1 MQEEQKLYSIIFP
14 DSNLQSINQVPFF
27 IRDYEINRKQ
37 IYSSAFSNELLI
49 LGHYSCIS
57 IIDVVTRNYI
67 VQYMNLNNQGC
78 IVTAAAIGY
87 YNNYILIG
95 TQKGRLEMLQLCN
108 SIKQFDILKQIEI
121 IKFSTCQIQ
130 NIFLTNGDLAIIIDL
145 KSIKCL
151 YTNQLTQ
158 MVQKQK
164 KEESNKYQLLQQD
177 IETITEQFEV
187 GISASA
193 YCHETNQL
201 VISLGDSSLI
211 VYTFIGEDINSNLRN
226 SKTYVI
232 EPFEIINKLTI
243 SNDGRLLAIAQC
255 RMINGLEYKISI
267 VDLNRKGKV
276 IKKYQYYDGAEVFD
290 MKFFPIQNKLYVVI
304 NTGQLFVIDIDQN
317 NDERLNISN
326 LGDVSK
332 SIYPLSQYQ
341 EFPNLLQISE
351 NGLIQIISF
360 DTQKIDHLIQM
371 PFLYFIELKLQ
382 EMFNYK
388 PLLQQFFQSSFYI
401 GFSGIDKKTQ
411 SNQQIMLNGEQY
423 FEPLY
428 DGILKMSEFREFYKT
443 EFQERLKH
451 RRKKYELRIQILAWS
466 LNSIKQNSIPQSF
479 GMGIPQQLDLKKNES
494 EKQDYRKHSKQKKKK
509 QFMKIEQFF
518 DTTQDSDN
526 KMFLYLSDL
535 ADAYLRQY
543 NDMKLSDDRY
553 LMISKLLQNIPYQ
566 NLTMMLLGNCSLLFD
581 VKLPF
586 KDYMIDLINKVDRL
600 SYLDLSNNNITFED
614 IKKITRLNQL
624 KYLDLSS
631 NHLGNQSKKPMMKQ
645 KMRYQNLE
653 MVNDEEQQ
661 LISEE
666 DFSFYKLLFQKIP
679 IINLRNNQFTDEEG
693 CKLLKTLENN
703 EDLRVL
709 DISGNQLFKE
719 QTKSQLEILIKNK
732 NLIMK
737 NTQTLIIEFSEELSE
752 TAMKFFTKQIIEKFT
767 IQQSEEQKQ
776 ARFSDIEMPENLVN
790 EELPMN
796 FYLYIVNS
804 NQNYYWDQSLL
815 QLYERYDEGEVDEIK
830 TCFCSFI
837 MIYIK
842 MCFDVFDVIQKN
854 FIECLK
860 QCFCSVFFIKKYILC
875 CYCVFLQSNY
885 GSFITHLLG
894 IKTADYEYN
903 NKKDDLKKHLEN
915 SKYPL
920 NIIFWINFLAFYF
933 ICVFV
938 PIYFVLACQG
948 HQWTGHFIYCGYAF
962 AVCILELRLAKTCID
977 HQITHSEFSS
987 GPYWKRI
994 MFFSK
999 DLLLSQMAKFDVYSD
1014 ICFITTVMTCG
1025 DNPAIGYCAIII
1037 MFLTLS
1043 TTMFHILSLLL
1054 SRQDGDEN
1062 YIDYLCNYC
1071 SFVEIHL
1078 VGSLLEKWTIQNTTN
1093 FLWMKGIPNRV
1104 YAATF
1109 RTFAEDFPQFL
1120 LQVIYLFLNP
1130 NKKSIEILMLSLAS
1144 STISIIISITK
1155 SLTITKANR
1164 INDIIM
1170 MNEVKTKLGLH
1181 KEVTDP
1187 KLNEELIQFLH
1198 DYYQN
1203 FDGEEHVQILQYGMV
1218 DNKYLRKPLENTT
1231 NIRTVKGQKQ
1241 TIKIMK
1247 GISMLVEQQQQ
1258 QQQQSQKAQ
1267 PIIKNPTQALDYEK
1281 LDFFEPYLFLMNSN
1295 QAKLIQKLYQ
1305 RGQEMIPE
1313 IAQVLLELEIQDY
1326 VDNVPSFQNEYE
1338 KFDFFEGSFIESFEV
1353 QIKILETIY
1362 RYVKIDINKEL
1373 SILDIGCGTGFTGTA
1388 ILKLLEKLKPKGTF
1402 KILCVDHIPQI
1413 IERAKNVIEM
1423 GFEDF
1428 LQNKII
1434 QFENYDC
1441 RNSLM
1446 QFGQFDIVNY
1456 GFAVYQAENILVK
1469 QDGMAIIPK
1478 IVLTPQEHEFYALYR
1493 YNDKEDE
1500 LINLNLEAQS
1510 GQLVAKELQYPDLYQ
1525 YFEIKR
1531 GEQCSICGQQ
1541 IMKQSQFY
1549 SPWLCKHYCIEC
1561 GQKDDDKTELSEFT
1575 ILSNLVFIPSCSSDE
1590 EMNRLSSY
1598 KFGHN
1603 LFPKKNQQLNK
1614 YHPIDCHPCQREKGE
1629 ERDFDPLPRYI
1640 CLNCRPGKFDG
1651 QHVDICYECA
1661 KCFID
1666 DEMENER
1673 DLKLYYL
1680 SGHQSSHL
1688 LLKIHFYYD
1697 YNNY

>member
-1 MQEEQKLYSIIFP
+1 MQDDQKLYSIIFP
-14 DSNLQSINQVPFF
+14 DSNLQSVNQVPFF

-37 IYSSAFSNELLI
+37 IYCSAYSNELLV
-49 LGHYSCIS
+49 LGHYNCIS
-57 IIDVVTRNYI
+57 IVDIVTRNYI
-67 VQYMNLNNQGC
+67 IQYTNLNNQGC
-78 IVTAAAIGY
+78 IVTAVAIGY

-95 TQKGRLEMLQLCN
+95 TQKGRLEMYQLCN
-108 SIKQFDILKQIEI
+108 SIKQYDILKQIEI
-121 IKFSTCQIQ
+121 IKFSETQIQ

-145 KSIKCL
+145 SSIKCF
-151 YTNQLTQ
+151 YINQLTQ
-158 MVQKQK
+158 LVQKQP

-177 IETITEQFEV
+177 IETITEKFIV

-201 VISLGDSSLI
+201 VVSLGDSSMV
-211 VYTFIGEDINSNLRN
+211 VYTFIGEDINSNLRK
-226 SKTYVI
+226 SKVYVI

-243 SNDGRLLAIAQC
+243 SNDGRLLAVAQC
-255 RMINGLEYKISI
+255 RMVNGLEYKISI

-290 MKFFPIQNKLYVVI
+290 MKFFPIQNKLYVVV
-304 NTGQLFVIDIDQN
+304 NTGQIFIVDIDQSS
-317 NDERLNISN
+317 DERLYLQN
-326 LGDVSK
+326 LSDVTK
-332 SIYPLSQYQ
+332 QIYPLSQYQ

-351 NGLIQIISF
+351 NGLIQIISY

-382 EMFNYK
+382 EIFNYK
-388 PLLQQFFQSSFYI
+388 PLLQQYFQSSFYI

-411 SNQQIMLNGEQY
+411 SVQQIMLNGEQY

-428 DGILKMSEFREFYKT
+428 DGILKMSEFREFYKS
-443 EFQERLKH
+443 EFQERLRH

-466 LNSIKQNSIPQSF
+466 LNSVKQNLLPQSF
-479 GMGIPQQLDLKKNES
+479 GMGIPQQIDLKKNES
-494 EKQDYRKHSKQKKKK
+494 EKQEIRKQSKQKKKK

-518 DTTQDSDN
+518 DTAQDTDN

-543 NDMKLSDDRY
+543 NDLKLSDDRY
-553 LMISKLLQNIPYQ
+553 LVISKLLQNLQYQ
-566 NLTMMLLGNCSLLFD
+566 NLTMLLLGNCSLLFD

-586 KDYMIDLINKVDRL
+586 KEYIIDLINKVDRL
-600 SYLDLSNNNITFED
+600 SYLDLSNNKITFED
-614 IKKITRLNQL
+614 IKKITRLTQL

-631 NHLGNQSKKPMMKQ
+631 NFLGNQSKKPMMKQ

-653 MVNDEEQQ
+653 MANDDEQQ
-661 LISEE
+661 LIPE
-666 DFSFYKLLFQKIP
+666 DDYSFYRLLFQKIP

-719 QTKSQLEILIKNK
+719 QTRNQLEMLIKTK

-752 TAMKFFTKQIIEKFT
+752 STMKQFTKQIIEKFNL
-767 IQQSEEQKQ
+767 QLSEEQKLVKNPDVE
-776 ARFSDIEMPENLVN
+776 AIEQQVY
-790 EELPMN
+790 EEIPMN

-815 QLYERYDEGEVDEIK
+815 QLYERQDEGQVDEIR
-830 TCFCSFI
+830 TCFCAFI
-837 MIYIK
+837 MIYVK
-842 MCFDVFDVIQKN
+842 MCVDLYQNIQTN
-854 FIECLK
+854 FVECLK
-860 QCFCSVFFIKKYILC
+860 QCFCSIYFVQKYLLC

-920 NIIFWINFLAFYF
+920 NIIFWINFIAFYF
-933 ICVFV
+933 ICVFI
-938 PIYFVLACQG
+938 PIYFVLACSG

-962 AVCILELRLAKTCID
+962 LVCLLEIKLAKTCID
-977 HQITHSEFSS
+977 HEITHSEFST
-987 GPYWKRI
+987 GPFWKRA
-994 MFFSK
+994 MFFGK
-999 DLLLSQMAKFDVYSD
+999 DLFLSQMAKFDVYSD

-1025 DNPAIGYCAIII
+1025 DNTGIGYCAIAI
-1037 MFLTLS
+1037 MALTLS

-1109 RTFAEDFPQFL
+1109 RTFAEDLPQFL

-1144 STISIIISITK
+1144 STISIIISVTK

-1203 FDGEEHVQILQYGMV
+1203 FDGEEHVQVLQYGMT
-1218 DNKYLRKPLENTT
+1218 DTKYLRKPMEHTT

-1241 TIKIMK
+1241 SIKIIK

-1258 QQQQSQKAQ
+1258 TQQKPQ
-1267 PIIKNPTQALDYEK
+1267 PMIKNPTQALDYEK

-1305 RGQEMIPE
+1305 RGQEMHPE

-1338 KFDFFEGSFIESFEV
+1338 RFDFAEGSFIESFEV

-1362 RYVKIDINKEL
+1362 RYVKKDLNKEL
-1373 SILDIGCGTGFTGTA
+1373 QILDIGCGSAFTATA
-1388 ILKLLEKLKPKGTF
+1388 ILKLLEKLKPKGTY
-1402 KILCVDHIPQI
+1402 KILCLDHIPQI
-1413 IERAKNVIEM
+1413 LERAKNVIEM

-1428 LQNKII
+1428 LQKKII
-1434 QFENYDC
+1434 QFDIYDC

-1456 GFAVYQAENILVK
+1456 GFAVYQADNKLVK
-1469 QDGMAIIPK
+1469 QDGIAIVPLI
-1478 IVLTPQEHEFYALYR
+1478 ISTPQEHEYYALQR
-1493 YNDKEDE
+1493 QNDQEDE
-1500 LINLNLEAQS
+1500 LVNLNLEAQS
-1510 GQLVAKELQYPDLYQ
+1510 GQLVAKELQFPDLYQ
-1525 YFEIKR
+1525 YFEIRK
-1531 GEQCSICGQQ
+1531 GEQCNLCNKSIINQG
-1541 IMKQSQFY
+1541 QFY
-1549 SPWLCKHYCIEC
+1549 SPWLCRYYCIEC
-1561 GQKDDDKTELSEFT
+1561 GQQDDDKTELQEFK
-1575 ILSNLVFIPSCSSDE
+1575 ILSNLVFIPSCSTDE

-1603 LFPKKNQQLNK
+1603 LFPKKNQLLNK

-1629 ERDFDPLPRYI
+1629 EKDFDPLPRYI

-1651 QHVDICYECA
+1651 QHVDICYDCA

-1697 YNNY
+1697 YNQY